1 MLGGFDRGSFTP
13 FPSLDVKLWKEI
25 RGQGSVFIDYNKRAY
40 SVEEP
45 SEDFRDLAHSEKT
58 EPFPR
63 ASSTIQLR
71 DIRTLSLFNFWQSL
85 SRHQPGWQICHYTTS
100 ATSTRLI
107 SSFFGVFFPAVLNDS
122 LYQCQSDP
130 RRSSV
135 CLWSCSRSTSAFGRN
150 PLLSRRTWK
159 AHTVPSR
166 DRQHRLFV
174 QT

>member
-100 ATSTRLI
+100 ATSTGLI
-107 SSFFGVFFPAVLNDS
+107 SSFFGVFFF
-122 LYQCQSDP
+122 
-130 RRSSV
+130 RRTEWFPLPVSV
-135 CLWSCSRSTSAFGRN
+135 RSTEEFSLSLILFQIHFCIWKESTSVKTN
-150 PLLSRRTWK
+150 MKSTHCPL
-159 AHTVPSR
+159 
-166 DRQHRLFV
+166 
-174 QT
+174 